1 MTDAY
6 LSERDCYSRKI
17 KSGDIMLFKLCRVA
31 HVYITGCTL
40 RIKLKF
46 GATIHS
52 NSIGYGY
59 IADHW
64 THLPERAEMKSADIM
79 MNEANGT
86 NRQLCHVY
94 VSDVLCIIIKTN
106 CHIFWDRSQHYCSC
120 CGWKLLG
127 TS

>member
-17 KSGDIMLFKLCRVA
+17 KPGDVMLSNWRLALAERMRLRIMLGHDVMYSKIRYE
-31 HVYITGCTL
+31 YIE
-40 RIKLKF
+40 
-46 GATIHS
+46 
-52 NSIGYGY
+52 
-59 IADHW
+59 DHW